1 MKFQQQPTRTWGHKL
16 AEAIGVFI
24 VGAGFAF
31 MLVWGLDRQLEIEEQ
46 QALRYQQQVQEGAA
60 E

>member
-1 MKFQQQPTRTWGHKL
+1 MTFHQKPTRTWLHKL

-46 QALRYQQQVQEGAA
+46 QALRYQQEMNQGAA